1 MVRRP
6 ERSRGLALPR
16 LLLALLCASA
26 VPCALASARFPD
38 APPSPPSAAAEAA
51 ARAPNDAAAAASPAG
66 GSRRGHHAAAKV
78 PLPPPPRA
86 IASYGATVAAAGLV
100 AGAATAW
107 QGVFQTVLKGRL
119 SPQQIGLLGL
129 ANTGLGCVG
138 AVVVAAPP
146 AARVAQSAGLKRV
159 LLALLVAAA
168 GLALAWALA
177 PHSNFT
183 VALALVA
190 ALGAFQGAADP
201 VFVELAAE
209 LVPVT
214 ETTSNGVLVLV
225 WNATSCV
232 LLALPTALLGEQTM
246 NYAFLAVLAAAA
258 GLVGLVVDEV
268 HCRPTDADAQE
279 TRIGHLQ
286 ETGSDVSTTF

>member
-1 MVRRP
+1 MEEPFLLREDAVWP
-6 ERSRGLALPR
+6 PR
-16 LLLALLCASA
+16 VGGGGVAYKASA
-26 VPCALASARFPD
+26 WRFYVLFVLSVFSCMQCACWF
-38 APPSPPSAAAEAA
+38 
-51 ARAPNDAAAAASPAG
+51 
-66 GSRRGHHAAAKV
+66 
-78 PLPPPPRA
+78 
-86 IASYGATVAAAGLV
+86 
-100 AGAATAW
+100 
-107 QGVFQTVLKGRL
+107 VF
-119 SPQQIGLLGL
+119 
-129 ANTGLGCVG
+129 
-138 AVVVAAPP
+138 
-146 AARVAQSAGLKRV
+146 
-159 LLALLVAAA
+159 
-168 GLALAWALA
+168 
-177 PHSNFT
+177 
-183 VALALVA
+183 
-190 ALGAFQGAADP
+190 
-201 VFVELAAE
+201 FVELAAE